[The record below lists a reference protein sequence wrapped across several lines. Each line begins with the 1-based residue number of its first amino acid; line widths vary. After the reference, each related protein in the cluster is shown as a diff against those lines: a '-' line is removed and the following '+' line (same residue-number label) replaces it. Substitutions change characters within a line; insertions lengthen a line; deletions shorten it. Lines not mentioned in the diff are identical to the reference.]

1 MPGPT
6 WTTIV
11 LAALGIFAGA
21 NLAFQAVVNTQLRV
35 FVGSPVRSSFVSYL
49 GGTLCCVVVLALTRQ
64 SFVVVDP
71 AIRTNW
77 WLWTGGLY
85 GLVYIAIAIWLIPRL
100 GSAAVLALVV
110 AGQMLAAL
118 VFDHIGLFG
127 ITVRAVSWDKALGAL
142 LLVAGVV
149 LIRR

>member
-1 MPGPT
+1 LPFSLPV
-6 WTTIV
+6 IV

-21 NLAFQAVVNTQLRV
+21 NLAFQAVVNTQLRGY
-35 FVGSPVRSSFVSYL
+35 VGTPLRSSLVSYV
-49 GGTLCCVVVLALTRQ
+49 GGTLCCLILLAITRQ
-64 SFVVVDP
+64 SVNVFDP

-85 GLVYIAIAIWLIPRL
+85 GLIYLAIVIWLIPKL
-100 GSAAVLALVV
+100 GSGPVLALVI

-118 VFDHIGLFG
+118 VFDHVGLFG
-127 ITVRAVSWDKALGAL
+127 ITPRPVDVPKLVGVAC
-142 LLVAGVV
+142 LVAGVF